1 MTPRLA
7 VAATRCLRGAIV
19 SLCLLGLACAQPSRP
34 SASGA
39 TAGIDSLNARIVR
52 AYRSHDPQAYAA
64 LFTDT
69 AVFEWPAFNTV
80 RGPAAL
86 AAMARSNWAPLKD
99 MDLRLTVATRRLAP
113 DHATEFGAFEQSW
126 RDSRGVR
133 MTEFGRYVVFLLRQE
148 DGSWR
153 MDRFFGFEDS
163 TRARPTRPVN
173 PRPGQRGPQGV

>member
-1 MTPRLA
+1 MTPVLGLSR
-7 VAATRCLRGAIV
+7 VV
-19 SLCLLGLACAQPSRP
+19 VVLLGSACLACAQPSRP
-34 SASGA
+34 SAGEA
-39 TAGIDSLNARIVR
+39 TAGIDSLNTRIVR

-64 LFTDT
+64 LYTDT

-86 AAMARSNWAPLKD
+86 AAMARSNWVSLKD
-99 MDLRLTVATRRLAP
+99 MDLRFTVATRRLAP

-133 MTEFGRYVVFLLRQE
+133 MAEFGRYVAVLLRQA

-163 TRARPTRPVN
+163 TRARPTRP
-173 PRPGQRGPQGV
+173 